1 MDDDEKQNERTET
14 PSAETRGAED
24 RERTVRNVVMLL
36 IVAAL
41 VGIGVW
47 VTNAMRDQGR
57 IDQCLSEGR
66 HNCPPIEVQPR

>member
-1 MDDDEKQNERTET
+1 MDDDKKQQDER
-14 PSAETRGAED
+14 AETRRGED

-36 IVAAL
+36 IVTAL

-47 VTNAMRDQGR
+47 VTNAMLDQGR
-57 IDQCLSEGR
+57 IDECLSEGR

>member
-1 MDDDEKQNERTET
+1 MDDDKKQQDER
-14 PSAETRGAED
+14 SETRGVDD
-24 RERTVRNVVMLL
+24 RERTVGNVVVLL

-47 VTNAMRDQGR
+47 VTNAMLDQGR

>member
-1 MDDDEKQNERTET
+1 MQQDERTET
-14 PSAETRGAED
+14 GRVED

-47 VTNAMRDQGR
+47 VTNAMLDQGR
-57 IDQCLSEGR
+57 IDQCLSENR
-66 HNCPPIEVQPR
+66 HNCPPIAVQPR

>member
-1 MDDDEKQNERTET
+1 MDDDKKQDER
-14 PSAETRGAED
+14 AETRRVED
-24 RERTVRNVVMLL
+24 RERTVRNVAMLL

-47 VTNAMRDQGR
+47 VTNAMLDQGG
-57 IDQCLSEGR
+57 IDECLSEGR

>member
-1 MDDDEKQNERTET
+1 MDDDKKQQDER
-14 PSAETRGAED
+14 AETRRVED

-41 VGIGVW
+41 AGIGVW
-47 VTNAMRDQGR
+47 VANAMLDQGR
-57 IDQCLSEGR
+57 IDECLSGGR

>member
-1 MDDDEKQNERTET
+1 MDDDKKQDER
-14 PSAETRGAED
+14 AETHGVED
-24 RERTVRNVVMLL
+24 RERTVRNGVMLL

-47 VTNAMRDQGR
+47 VANAMLGQGR

>member
-1 MDDDEKQNERTET
+1 MDDDKKQQDER
-14 PSAETRGAED
+14 AETRRVED
-24 RERTVRNVVMLL
+24 RERTVRKVVMLL

-47 VTNAMRDQGR
+47 VTNAMLDQGR
-57 IDQCLSEGR
+57 IDECLSEGR

>member
-1 MDDDEKQNERTET
+1 MDDDKKQQDER
-14 PSAETRGAED
+14 AETRRVED

-47 VTNAMRDQGR
+47 VTNAMLDQGR
-57 IDQCLSEGR
+57 IDECLSEGR
-66 HNCPPIEVQPR
+66 HNCPQIEVQPR

>member
-1 MDDDEKQNERTET
+1 MFA
-14 PSAETRGAED
+14 SETRRLED
-24 RERTVRNVVMLL
+24 CERTVRNVVMLL

-47 VTNAMRDQGR
+47 VTNAMLDQGR
-57 IDQCLSEGR
+57 IDECLSEGR